1 MSPYK
6 RYAIS
11 VPSNQRAKLMGAI
24 EASFKAVEN
33 LAYKSTSKSAVFDR
47 FGRRFDFHLMMELGA
62 RKNVGREPLNWSA
75 RNRSLRCRSH
85 DMTPG
90 AFEIG

>member
-1 MSPYK
+1 M
-6 RYAIS
+6 
-11 VPSNQRAKLMGAI
+11 MGAI

-75 RNRSLRCRSH
+75 SNRSLRCRSH